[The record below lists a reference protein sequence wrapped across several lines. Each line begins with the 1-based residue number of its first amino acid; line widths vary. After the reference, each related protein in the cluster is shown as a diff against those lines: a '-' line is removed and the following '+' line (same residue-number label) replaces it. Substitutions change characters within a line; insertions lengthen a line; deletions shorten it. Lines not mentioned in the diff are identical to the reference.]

1 MGTILAAGAF
11 DLTEEAPAKINL
23 ALHVTGRRSDGYH
36 LLDML
41 VSFAR
46 HGDRLGF
53 RAGEQDEFSLSGRF
67 GPLLSADAEAGD
79 NLVLKAR
86 DLLRQAANSAGFDA
100 PAAHIHLEKNLPIAS
115 GIGGGSADAAA
126 TLRGLMRL
134 WHLKLPEDTLKTIT
148 LKLGADVPMCLASQP
163 LVARGIGEAIDLLPS
178 FPSFPMVLGN
188 PLVGVSTADVFRR
201 LSRKDNP
208 PLLFPSQMP
217 QGPGEWIDT
226 IRTLRND
233 LEPPA
238 RSICGEIAI
247 LSSLIESKSP
257 IMTRMSG
264 SGATCFGIFA
274 DIEQATEAAASLH
287 RQKPDWYFQVTETIA
302 GEA

>member
-1 MGTILAAGAF
+1 MNGILAAGDF

-23 ALHVTGRRSDGYH
+23 ALHVTGRRADGYH

-53 RAGEQDEFSLSGRF
+53 RQGECDEFSLSGRF
-67 GPLLSADAEAGD
+67 APLLSADAEAGD

-86 DLLRQAANSAGFDA
+86 DLLRQAAHAAGFAA
-100 PAAHIHLEKNLPIAS
+100 PAVHIHLEKNLPIAS

-126 TLRGLMRL
+126 TLRGLLRL
-134 WHLKLPEDTLKTIT
+134 WRLELRDETVGAIA
-148 LKLGADVPMCLASQP
+148 LKLGADVPMCLASKP
-163 LVARGIGEAIDLLPS
+163 LVARGIGETIELLPA

-188 PLVGVSTADVFRR
+188 PLVGVSTPEVFRT

-217 QGPGEWIDT
+217 RGFGEWIDT
-226 IRTLRND
+226 IRNLRND

-238 RSICGEIAI
+238 RAICGEIAA
-247 LSSLIESKSP
+247 LSGLIESQSP
-257 IMTRMSG
+257 IVTRMSG

-274 DIEQATEAAASLH
+274 DIQRAKEAAASLH
-287 RQKPDWYFQVTETIA
+287 RQKPDWYFQVTETIT
-302 GEA
+302 GEV

>member
-1 MGTILAAGAF
+1 MDTILAAGDF

-23 ALHVTGRRSDGYH
+23 ALHVTGRRADGYH

-46 HGDRLGF
+46 HGDRLFF
-53 RAGEQDEFSLSGRF
+53 RASEDDDFSLSGRF

-100 PAAHIHLEKNLPIAS
+100 PPAHIHLEKNLPIAS

-126 TLRGLMRL
+126 TLRGLMQL
-134 WHLKLPEDTLKTIT
+134 WRITLPDATVKTIA

-163 LVARGIGEAIDLLPS
+163 LVARGIGEAIDLLPG
-178 FPSFPMVLGN
+178 FPAFAMVLGN
-188 PLVGVSTADVFRR
+188 PLVGVSTSDVFRQ
-201 LSRKDNP
+201 LTRKDNP

-217 QGPGEWIDT
+217 QGHGEWIDT
-226 IRTLRND
+226 IKTLRND

-238 RSICGEIAI
+238 RSICGEISA
-247 LSSLIESKSP
+247 LSSLIDSQAP

-264 SGATCFGIFA
+264 SGATCFGIFTN
-274 DIEQATEAAASLH
+274 IEQATAAAASLH
-287 RQKPDWYFQVTETIA
+287 RQRPDWYFQVTETIA